1 MRWTIINLIY
11 LIYLK
16 NHLDLFDI
24 GNYMKGITKKKF
36 LYWWTLDSKIVN
48 WKQKAYESQ
57 QVIKASHLEHFVS
70 SKLKVW
76 CLFRY
81 RPSIIYVT
89 FLIIFFR
96 NKQRKYTII
105 VVSIA
110 NYGVTPPPP
119 PSLQKKNPGMLLVA
133 YSP

>member
-57 QVIKASHLEHFVS
+57 QVVKASHLEYFVS
-70 SKLKVW
+70 SKLEVW

-110 NYGVTPPPP
+110 NYGVTPPP
-119 PSLQKKNPGMLLVA
+119 SLQKKNPGMLLVA